1 MRQERSQLEGKR
13 LGEAAEDERRA
24 LSFPPPRT
32 QPSQSQDAMVT
43 RWTCCEAYFIFHT
56 TASPVSRAPLLAS
69 SRGNTW
75 HFGKNVQM
83 CSRTPTSLP
92 HVANTHS
99 ALTGWRRSLPCQ
111 FASAYVVRRTGGWSD
126 ARLLSTTVDDLYLSD
141 RADVRY
147 LAGPPPRFP
156 CRKPP
161 DGLDKSNLP
170 VLQARFRHF
179 SPPPVCFHLAGPT
192 FNSSHSQVRKA
203 DRWPRHWSLMRGRT
217 LSCPRSGTPVGIT
230 AGSLSARPN
239 NPCNA
244 AFRPTLPFKR
254 HFCRSRSLFFFFPC
268 FPPVARDCV
277 LNH

>member
-1 MRQERSQLEGKR
+1 MCRCVRELKLLQKR
-13 LGEAAEDERRA
+13 GGFELYSTLA
-24 LSFPPPRT
+24 LCPL
-32 QPSQSQDAMVT
+32 
-43 RWTCCEAYFIFHT
+43 T
-56 TASPVSRAPLLAS
+56 TKKYP
-69 SRGNTW
+69 
-75 HFGKNVQM
+75 
-83 CSRTPTSLP
+83 LP

-99 ALTGWRRSLPCQ
+99 ALTGWRRSVPCQ
-111 FASAYVVRRTGGWSD
+111 FASAYVARRTGGWSD

-141 RADVRY
+141 WADVRY
-147 LAGPPPRFP
+147 LAGLPPRFP

-192 FNSSHSQVRKA
+192 FNSSYSQVRKA

-254 HFCRSRSLFFFFPC
+254 RFRRSRSLFFSPC
-268 FPPVARDCV
+268 FPPVVRDCV